1 MLKIPKK
8 ELVQEKLA
16 TQEAKIQEL
25 QEEVLKLQEEVK
37 QLKKENRTLRRQKSM
52 LDLEKE
58 EEEIWKEICLVPKS
72 SLDWAPVEW
81 VLNSEWVKKNLGV
94 DPGSQPKE

>member
-1 MLKIPKK
+1 MPRIPI
-8 ELVQEKLA
+8 EESVQGKLA
-16 TQEAKIQEL
+16 AQEARIQEL

-52 LDLEKE
+52 LDLEEE
-58 EEEIWKEICLVPKS
+58 EEEIWIEVRSVPKS

-81 VLNSEWVKKNLGV
+81 VLNLSRLRKI
-94 DPGSQPKE
+94 